1 MKIDIDKLIKLNALA
16 SKHFHKKHTI
26 ILPPGEKINFN
37 NALGIEYDKGNWKLE
52 DGLQE
57 YVEILLKQKNLSDE
71 MRVLMIFEKICKDYV
86 YDDNLISYIKKVDD
100 DVFCLPDW
108 YGRDVNQDWE
118 RNRKTHNRRICFELS
133 RYLAV
138 AIMQLFEEKENF
150 NVCILWNKDLTHYLV
165 GLASDEYSVTL
176 DTDDFFYIKD
186 LTRIKTGLTA
196 KGITILED
204 TNEKFA
210 NVLTQFN
217 DGRSEYA
224 IEDVATKRK
233 NMANMNNTD
242 EEDEQVLFLKE
253 VMHILEEYNLDS
265 QGIFEYMK
273 EIIDI
278 KLGSETRRKIWK
290 RIDGEDSHRESTR
303 YIRCLI
309 VNINGKEYLVDG
321 DQRII
326 REFQRE
332 EEENKRGSFIPYSA
346 LSRGDYDYYNG
357 KWFKKGCDLMIDL
370 DENYKLIDTLDKRL
384 EQLGDSL
391 WHWYVK
397 TTINFFGKKDSR
409 RVFLDR

>member
-26 ILPPGEKINFN
+26 ILPPWEKINFN

-370 DENYKLIDTLDKRL
+370 DENYKLIYTLDKRL

>member
-37 NALGIEYDKGNWKLE
+37 NA
-52 DGLQE
+52 
-57 YVEILLKQKNLSDE
+57 
-71 MRVLMIFEKICKDYV
+71 F
-86 YDDNLISYIKKVDD
+86 IKKVDD

-224 IEDVATKRK
+224 IEDVETKRM

-242 EEDEQVLFLKE
+242 KEDEHVLFLKE

-309 VNINGKEYLVDG
+309 VNINGKEYLVDR

-332 EEENKRGSFIPYSA
+332 EEKDKRGPFIPYSA

-357 KWFKKGCDLMIDL
+357 K
-370 DENYKLIDTLDKRL
+370 
-384 EQLGDSL
+384 
-391 WHWYVK
+391 
-397 TTINFFGKKDSR
+397 
-409 RVFLDR
+409 

>member
-37 NALGIEYDKGNWKLE
+37 NALGI
-52 DGLQE
+52 
-57 YVEILLKQKNLSDE
+57 
-71 MRVLMIFEKICKDYV
+71 
-86 YDDNLISYIKKVDD
+86 
-100 DVFCLPDW
+100 
-108 YGRDVNQDWE
+108 
-118 RNRKTHNRRICFELS
+118 
-133 RYLAV
+133 
-138 AIMQLFEEKENF
+138 
-150 NVCILWNKDLTHYLV
+150 
-165 GLASDEYSVTL
+165 
-176 DTDDFFYIKD
+176 
-186 LTRIKTGLTA
+186 
-196 KGITILED
+196 
-204 TNEKFA
+204 
-210 NVLTQFN
+210 
-217 DGRSEYA
+217 
-224 IEDVATKRK
+224 
-233 NMANMNNTD
+233 
-242 EEDEQVLFLKE
+242 EDEQVLFLKE

-357 KWFKKGCDLMIDL
+357 K
-370 DENYKLIDTLDKRL
+370 
-384 EQLGDSL
+384 
-391 WHWYVK
+391 
-397 TTINFFGKKDSR
+397 
-409 RVFLDR
+409 

>member
-204 TNEKFA
+204 T
-210 NVLTQFN
+210 
-217 DGRSEYA
+217 
-224 IEDVATKRK
+224 
-233 NMANMNNTD
+233 
-242 EEDEQVLFLKE
+242 KE

-357 KWFKKGCDLMIDL
+357 K
-370 DENYKLIDTLDKRL
+370 
-384 EQLGDSL
+384 
-391 WHWYVK
+391 
-397 TTINFFGKKDSR
+397 
-409 RVFLDR
+409 

>member
-118 RNRKTHNRRICFELS
+118 RI
-133 RYLAV
+133 
-138 AIMQLFEEKENF
+138 
-150 NVCILWNKDLTHYLV
+150 

-224 IEDVATKRK
+224 IEDVETKRM

-242 EEDEQVLFLKE
+242 KEDEHVLFLKE

-357 KWFKKGCDLMIDL
+357 K
-370 DENYKLIDTLDKRL
+370 
-384 EQLGDSL
+384 
-391 WHWYVK
+391 
-397 TTINFFGKKDSR
+397 
-409 RVFLDR
+409 

>member
-118 RNRKTHNRRICFELS
+118 RNRKTHNRRIWFELS

-224 IEDVATKRK
+224 IEDVETKRM

-242 EEDEQVLFLKE
+242 KEDEHVLFLKE

-332 EEENKRGSFIPYSA
+332 EEKDKRGSFIPYSA

-357 KWFKKGCDLMIDL
+357 K
-370 DENYKLIDTLDKRL
+370 
-384 EQLGDSL
+384 
-391 WHWYVK
+391 
-397 TTINFFGKKDSR
+397 
-409 RVFLDR
+409 

>member
-196 KGITILED
+196 KC
-204 TNEKFA
+204 
-210 NVLTQFN
+210 
-217 DGRSEYA
+217 
-224 IEDVATKRK
+224 
-233 NMANMNNTD
+233 
-242 EEDEQVLFLKE
+242 
-253 VMHILEEYNLDS
+253 
-265 QGIFEYMK
+265 
-273 EIIDI
+273 
-278 KLGSETRRKIWK
+278 
-290 RIDGEDSHRESTR
+290 SHP
-303 YIRCLI
+303 I
-309 VNINGKEYLVDG
+309 
-321 DQRII
+321 
-326 REFQRE
+326 
-332 EEENKRGSFIPYSA
+332 
-346 LSRGDYDYYNG
+346 
-357 KWFKKGCDLMIDL
+357 
-370 DENYKLIDTLDKRL
+370 
-384 EQLGDSL
+384 
-391 WHWYVK
+391 
-397 TTINFFGKKDSR
+397 
-409 RVFLDR
+409 

>member
-1 MKIDIDKLIKLNALA
+1 
-16 SKHFHKKHTI
+16 
-26 ILPPGEKINFN
+26 
-37 NALGIEYDKGNWKLE
+37 
-52 DGLQE
+52 
-57 YVEILLKQKNLSDE
+57 
-71 MRVLMIFEKICKDYV
+71 
-86 YDDNLISYIKKVDD
+86 
-100 DVFCLPDW
+100 
-108 YGRDVNQDWE
+108 
-118 RNRKTHNRRICFELS
+118 
-133 RYLAV
+133 
-138 AIMQLFEEKENF
+138 MQLFEEKENF

-224 IEDVATKRK
+224 IENVETKRM

-242 EEDEQVLFLKE
+242 KEDEHVLFLKE

-309 VNINGKEYLVDG
+309 VNINGKEYLVDR

-332 EEENKRGSFIPYSA
+332 EEKDKRGPFIPYSA

-357 KWFKKGCDLMIDL
+357 K
-370 DENYKLIDTLDKRL
+370 
-384 EQLGDSL
+384 
-391 WHWYVK
+391 
-397 TTINFFGKKDSR
+397 
-409 RVFLDR
+409 

>member
-224 IEDVATKRK
+224 IEDVETKRM

-242 EEDEQVLFLKE
+242 KEDEHVLFLKE

-309 VNINGKEYLVDG
+309 VNINGKEYLVDR

-332 EEENKRGSFIPYSA
+332 EEKDKRGPFILYSA

-357 KWFKKGCDLMIDL
+357 K
-370 DENYKLIDTLDKRL
+370 
-384 EQLGDSL
+384 
-391 WHWYVK
+391 
-397 TTINFFGKKDSR
+397 
-409 RVFLDR
+409 